1 MKKMLIFMFIY
12 FVAEISLHP
21 ATLWVDR
28 DIYVADRNLK
38 VGDIIVVNVKDF
50 SKLKFDIALQNNTS
64 SNVESNPDMTITGFL
79 PKVSSSKNFKN
90 NESTNFAGNSRIDL
104 AIASRVVELQNNGN
118 TVINGTRT
126 YTFNGVTNTFTVT
139 GIVDP
144 KHVSGGLID
153 SDYVADFRIQ
163 ITGRKEG
170 LTIRKN
176 QLGGQEQQSSTA
188 LTEAEKQQI
197 IIDYL
202 EKIIRE
208 LTK

>member
-1 MKKMLIFMFIY
+1 MKKIFLFLSIY
-12 FVAEISLHP
+12 FMAGISLNS
-21 ATLWVDR
+21 ATIWVDR

-50 SKLKFDIALQNNTS
+50 SKLKFDLTLQNNSS

-79 PKVSSSKNFKN
+79 PKVSSSKNIKN

-126 YTFNGVTNTFTVT
+126 YTFNGVTNTFTVA

-144 KHVSGGLID
+144 KHVSGGIID

-176 QLGGQEQQSSTA
+176 QVAQDQQSSTA
-188 LTEAEKQQI
+188 LTEPEKQQI